1 MSSQPSGQKASR
13 AAVVRRLAWGRASV
27 HERAEE
33 HRVRLAP
40 HLVLDDAEDLARV
53 RMHDLP
59 VDHLNNRS
67 GFTPTVEGLAGSLA
81 GNLEV
86 QNNWQF

>member
-1 MSSQPSGQKASR
+1 MVS
-13 AAVVRRLAWGRASV
+13 VR
-27 HERAEE
+27 ERAEE

-59 VDHLNNRS
+59 VGRLKNTS
-67 GFTPTVEGLAGSLA
+67 GITPLKGWAG
-81 GNLEV
+81 V
-86 QNNWQF
+86 